1 MQVAG
6 ELGDFDLAGIVQLLG
21 GNRASGR
28 LHVTT
33 GGNHVALYLD
43 AGRLVAVASTGL
55 PLRLGRILRQHGLVT
70 DRQVREAL
78 EVQKAEGRQRT
89 IGEILVAQ
97 GRVTEAQI
105 DACVHEQC
113 VAVLARV
120 LAAGQGSFV
129 YKQGVRPPARG
140 RALPLEAHT
149 VLLEALRRVDELGR
163 LRALLPPTDAILT
176 VSDPVDG
183 TAVPL
188 SATEAQ
194 IVRALGVGVATVR
207 ELIDNVQVEET
218 VLLRALVALRKCGVV
233 VASSGRDGLPLRP
246 SNPEVADRN
255 DQPPADAEGAGRGV
269 EAASPRPGTLG
280 ELFPWLLQP
289 ASPHHPSP
297 TDRIA
302 AEPAQES
309 LLADGDQREPAVA
322 RVGLPQ
328 TGPFGSERALHVA

>member
-89 IGEILVAQ
+89 IGEILVAR
-97 GRVTEAQI
+97 GWVTEAQI

-120 LAAGQGSFV
+120 LAAGHGSFV
-129 YKQGVRPPARG
+129 YKQGVRPPTRA
-140 RALPLEAHT
+140 RALMLEAHT
-149 VLLEALRRVDELGR
+149 ALLEALRRVDELGR
-163 LRALLPPTDAILT
+163 LRALLPPSDSILT
-176 VSDPVDG
+176 VSDPIDD
-183 TAVPL
+183 AAAPL
-188 SATEAQ
+188 SATEAR
-194 IVRALGVGVATVR
+194 IVGALGVGAATVR
-207 ELIDNVQVEET
+207 QLVDTVQVDEAM
-218 VLLRALVALRKCGVV
+218 LLRALIALRERGVV
-233 VASSGRDGLPLRP
+233 VATSGRDAPPLNPSGAERQERAPVDGQGTDRAVEASSPGSGTLAGMYSWLLGAALPEP
-246 SNPEVADRN
+246 SSPADRVADGRAHEELAAGG
-255 DQPPADAEGAGRGV
+255 DDRRPA
-269 EAASPRPGTLG
+269 AAR
-280 ELFPWLLQP
+280 
-289 ASPHHPSP
+289 A
-297 TDRIA
+297 
-302 AEPAQES
+302 
-309 LLADGDQREPAVA
+309 
-322 RVGLPQ
+322 GLPQ
-328 TGPFGSERALHVA
+328 TGPFGNERTLHVA